1 MNKCL
6 VSAFIFLLAGS
17 AQAASFTDCTNF
29 TGRWIGSCEVTVTE
43 GSGKPTVFTV
53 ARDLHIVQ
61 TSCKKIS
68 INGGIYF
75 YTIGGDHTSTDRDEN
90 FTHNYTKQLDW
101 NDDQT
106 MILETELLAGRKVG
120 ANKKEVYYGVEH
132 NTFKL
137 ENGKFYVTKD
147 EEVQHRDLLTKAR
160 KTVVTAKRCAFDP
173 NPN

>member
-1 MNKCL
+1 MNKCVL
-6 VSAFIFLLAGS
+6 SAFIFVLAGA
-17 AQAASFTDCTNF
+17 AQSKPFNGCTDF

-75 YTIGGDHTSTDRDEN
+75 YTIGGDHTSTDRDEY
-90 FTHNYTKQLDW
+90 FTHTYTKQLDW

-120 ANKKEVYYGVEH
+120 ANEKKVYYGVER

-137 ENGKFYVTKD
+137 EEGKLYITKD
-147 EEVQHRDLLTKAR
+147 EEVQHRDLLTMAR
-160 KTVVTAKRCAFDP
+160 KTVVTAKRCMFDA
-173 NPN
+173 NPS

>member
-1 MNKCL
+1 MNKRL
-6 VSAFIFLLAGS
+6 VVAFMFLM
-17 AQAASFTDCTNF
+17 ASQSHAKTFTGCADF
-29 TGRWIGSCEVTVTE
+29 TGRWLGSCEVTVTE

-53 ARDLHIVQ
+53 ARDLHIIQ

-75 YTIGGDHTSTDRDEN
+75 YTIGGDHTSTDRDEH
-90 FTHNYTKQLDW
+90 FTHTYTKQLDW

-106 MILETELLAGRKVG
+106 VILETELLAGRKIS
-120 ANKKEVYYGVEH
+120 ADKKEVYYGVEH

-147 EEVQHRDLLTKAR
+147 EEVEHRDLLTMAR
-160 KTVVTAKRCAFDP
+160 KTVVTAKRCAFDV